1 MLLQTWYVI
10 LLCVTLFVLARR
22 HWSKRRKRRARGHAP
37 VPAASSTRLA
47 QDITRDVLALAPLA
61 PRLSR
66 RPVDFPKV
74 RILLQQIER
83 YLPEQLKERAH
94 HWLGHDHELPLEP
107 HEALRPADGA
117 AGAAGAAGAW
127 WPELLI
133 GLEGE
138 PRFAGSGRADVAD
151 DHFTPFGADA
161 VELLGRVQEILAAC
175 KDPRMHEAL
184 DGLSI
189 RCVLEKAP
197 HHFVWFAEAPGS
209 PVPFVVSETVIQ
221 TTLPIDAVLWSI
233 YSPEERLKWDR
244 SPFVAHQILHPGG
257 VQSRAFRDF
266 LYSRVTIAPGISDR
280 DLVQERFLTR
290 LPDQT
295 GYAILMSSCSDE
307 IAASLGRPDSTD
319 VVRTKDLLSAY
330 ILRPCEHGIL
340 LTTLSQKDVGSH
352 VPSFFQHMARSVGK
366 RKPLEMAQQLERHCR
381 RS

>member
-1 MLLQTWYVI
+1 MLLQAWYVI

-22 HWSKRRKRRARGHAP
+22 HWSKRRARARGHAP
-37 VPAASSTRLA
+37 VPIATSTRLA
-47 QDITRDVLALAPLA
+47 QDITREVLALE
-61 PRLSR
+61 PRGSHRQHR
-66 RPVDFPKV
+66 RVPMDFPKV

-94 HWLGHDHELPLEP
+94 LWLGNDHELPVEP
-107 HEALRPADGA
+107 HEALRGAA
-117 AGAAGAAGAW
+117 AGAAGDW

-133 GLEGE
+133 GLAGE
-138 PRFAGSGRADVAD
+138 PRFAGSGTDAD
-151 DHFTPFGADA
+151 DQFTPGADA
-161 VELLGRVQEILAAC
+161 AELLGRVQEILAAC

-221 TTLPIDAVLWSI
+221 TTLPIDAVVWSI
-233 YSPEERLKWDR
+233 YSPEERLKWDK
-244 SPFVAHQILHPGG
+244 SPFVAHEILHPGG

-290 LPDQT
+290 LPDQS

-330 ILRPCEHGIL
+330 ILKPCEHGIL